1 MTSPQTE
8 LEKAIERLSDDSN
21 EYVQQLL
28 LAVKRISELEQ
39 RLKEVEKERDA
50 LKEQVTPGFF
60 GRLAAKKSIELSNL
74 RTDYKKALEAL
85 KSANVQL
92 KTHIALVENVDKKAV
107 RQRLMFRDV
116 IEQND
121 EALSHPAVQQI
132 LNKKSI

>member
-1 MTSPQTE
+1 M
-8 LEKAIERLSDDSN
+8 SDTPRTD
-21 EYVQQLL
+21 
-28 LAVKRISELEQ
+28 AVKFWFSPDDRTLRKYDGQVVYADFARTLECENNQ
-39 RLKEVEKERDA
+39 LRTENSILGPAATNCALVMQERDQLREA
-50 LKEQVTPGFF
+50 LEGCM
-60 GRLAAKKSIELSNL
+60 
-74 RTDYKKALEAL
+74 EAL